1 MKNTLFNYGR
11 LFWVI
16 PLILSCLVFTTKSY
30 SEEANLKI
38 NILNLDKPG
47 VLYLSI
53 CKDAAGFEETVE
65 NESEE
70 ASCITSAG
78 EIELQNFEINGMIP
92 HGEYAISLFVDSN
105 GNQTFPKTQR
115 QNDFIVFP
123 SFILHQAVPFES
135 DENRAIIAGNITL
148 KTYEQIEHEWTRVSN
163 FTKLDNDTSV
173 YQAQTLRTKI
183 YDTKRKFPKY
193 K

>member
-70 ASCITSAG
+70 ASCITSSG
-78 EIELQNFEINGMIP
+78 EIELQNFEINSMIP

-105 GNQTFPKTQR
+105 GNKKIDKNFLGIPKEQYGFSNNVMGRMSAPTFDQAKFLVAGPTTQNIKLRIGIPKQ
-115 QNDFIVFP
+115 D
-123 SFILHQAVPFES
+123 
-135 DENRAIIAGNITL
+135 
-148 KTYEQIEHEWTRVSN
+148 
-163 FTKLDNDTSV
+163 
-173 YQAQTLRTKI
+173 
-183 YDTKRKFPKY
+183 
-193 K
+193 

>member
-1 MKNTLFNYGR
+1 M
-11 LFWVI
+11 
-16 PLILSCLVFTTKSY
+16 PLVLSCLIVTPKSFA
-30 SEEANLKI
+30 EESSLKI

-78 EIELQNFEINGMIP
+78 EIELQNFEINGMLP

-105 GNQTFPKTQR
+105 GNKKIDKNFFGIPKEQYGFSNNVMGR
-115 QNDFIVFP
+115 MSPP
-123 SFILHQAVPFES
+123 SFDQAKFMVTGPTTQ
-135 DENRAIIAGNITL
+135 NI
-148 KTYEQIEHEWTRVSN
+148 
-163 FTKLDNDTSV
+163 KLRIGISKQD
-173 YQAQTLRTKI
+173 
-183 YDTKRKFPKY
+183 
-193 K
+193 

>member
-16 PLILSCLVFTTKSY
+16 PLILSCLIFTTKSY

-47 VLYLSI
+47 ILYLSI

-70 ASCITSAG
+70 ASCITSSG
-78 EIELQNFEINGMIP
+78 EIELQNFEINSMIP

-105 GNQTFPKTQR
+105 GNKKIDKNFLGIPKEQYGFSNNAMGRMSAPTFDQAKFLVAGPTTQNIKLRIGIPKQ
-115 QNDFIVFP
+115 D
-123 SFILHQAVPFES
+123 
-135 DENRAIIAGNITL
+135 
-148 KTYEQIEHEWTRVSN
+148 
-163 FTKLDNDTSV
+163 
-173 YQAQTLRTKI
+173 
-183 YDTKRKFPKY
+183 
-193 K
+193 

>member
-1 MKNTLFNYGR
+1 MKNFLSNYGR
-11 LFWVI
+11 LFWMMSLV
-16 PLILSCLVFTTKSY
+16 LSCLIFTPKSFA
-30 SEEANLKI
+30 EESSLKI

-78 EIELQNFEINGMIP
+78 EIELQNFEINGMLP

-105 GNQTFPKTQR
+105 GNKKIDKNFLGIPKEQYGFSNNVMGR
-115 QNDFIVFP
+115 MSAP
-123 SFILHQAVPFES
+123 SFDQAKFTITEPT
-135 DENRAIIAGNITL
+135 IQNITL
-148 KTYEQIEHEWTRVSN
+148 RIGIS
-163 FTKLDNDTSV
+163 
-173 YQAQTLRTKI
+173 
-183 YDTKRKFPKY
+183 
-193 K
+193 